1 MQATWLAT
9 LSAVIILIGPRI
21 PCTSPTSTPCSNCDG
36 NNVTCVDG
44 VCLPRCSVTSSG
56 ECRCRDSRFYG
67 KQCEHDCPDTC
78 LNSRCQMDNTRFVC
92 TEGCVAG
99 KKGDNCEVNCPK
111 ACTHCERSGDV
122 CTGPCQNPRYYG
134 PHCTTPCSSNC
145 RDGCNRITGECGSCE
160 PGYTGDKCDVTCPP
174 NCRDGCDK
182 DTGECGSCKP
192 GYTGD
197 KCDVTCSP
205 NCSRDGCDKN
215 SGQCDSCEPGYRGDK
230 CDVTCSPNCSRDGC
244 EKNSGQ
250 CDSCVCEPGY
260 MGDKCNVTCPPNC
273 RDGCDKDTG
282 ECGSCKPGYTGKYC
296 GSCEPGKKMS
306 NNLSP
311 VVGLEGTNYAR
322 IHRLMCAVVFG
333 AAEANV
339 GDTYVVLVVILILI
353 LILVVIVYRRR
364 RKGRQQNQKGT
375 PNPTYTSCSV
385 YTLGGD
391 MCDEL
396 NGDTS
401 KEVMEGEF
409 KKLPFSNIKPVDCAS
424 LDENEGK
431 NRYKDI
437 LPFDATRVPLEI
449 ENEDDSD
456 YINASY
462 IDGYMDQTRY
472 VATQGPLEHT
482 KNDFWRMIWQL
493 NTAKIVMVTN
503 LMESGKFKCYGYWP
517 FCSSESTM
525 YGSISVQCAKEEVY
539 ETYTLRS
546 MAIWKEG
553 TETRVIKQFHFTQWP
568 DHGVPRDTTA
578 LLHFH
583 KVVKDTTLPLSGPLV
598 VHCSAGVGRTG
609 TFLALDYLLDQARS
623 EGRVC
628 VYNCVQ
634 HFRRKRMK
642 MVQTKEQYIFIHNIL
657 LDALQ
662 CEQTFTRPM
671 EPVHIQCETCWN
683 RLNNTHRV
691 NMDISSIDSDEED
704 VLYENVP
711 HHLARQLQQRSGDA
725 ASLPDVCDVVCETM
739 PLLPSE
745 TDITSE
751 ERMPEEKTDD
761 EGGRMSW
768 VSPLLG
774 TSDRVQET
782 GYE

>member
-1 MQATWLAT
+1 MQVTWFST

-21 PCTSPTSTPCSNCDG
+21 PCTSPESTPCSNCDG

-44 VCLPRCSVTSSG
+44 VCSPRCVSVTSSG
-56 ECRCRDSRFYG
+56 ECLQCRDSRFYG
-67 KQCEHDCPDTC
+67 KQCEDDCPDTC
-78 LNSRCQMDNTRFVC
+78 LNSRCQMDNTRVVC

-99 KKGDNCEVNCPK
+99 KKGDNCGVNCPT
-111 ACTHCERSGDV
+111 ACTQCERYGDG
-122 CTGPCQNPRYYG
+122 CTGPCQNPQYYG
-134 PHCTTPCSSNC
+134 PHCRTPCSSSC
-145 RDGCNRITGECGSCE
+145 TDGCNRITGECGSCE
-160 PGYTGDKCDVTCPP
+160 PGYMGDKCDVTCPP

-182 DTGECGSCKP
+182 DTGECDSCEP

-197 KCDVTCSP
+197 KCDVTCPP
-205 NCSRDGCDKN
+205 NCSDGCDKDTEE
-215 SGQCDSCEPGYRGDK
+215 CYSCVTGYTGDK
-230 CDVTCSPNCSRDGC
+230 CDVTC
-244 EKNSGQ
+244 
-250 CDSCVCEPGY
+250 
-260 MGDKCNVTCPPNC
+260 PPNC
-273 RDGCDKDTG
+273 RGGCDKDTG
-282 ECGSCKPGYTGKYC
+282 ECDSCEPGYTGDKC
-296 GSCEPGKKMS
+296 DVTCPPNCRGGCDKDTGDCDSCEPGYTGNKCNVTCPLNCRDEDCGNCTPS
-306 NNLSP
+306 TTRAN
-311 VVGLEGTNYAR
+311 
-322 IHRLMCAVVFG
+322 
-333 AAEANV
+333 AEAAC
-339 GDTYVVLVVILILI
+339 VVLVAIPI

-396 NGDTS
+396 SGDTS

-409 KKLPFSNIKPVDCAS
+409 KKLPSYIKPVNCAT

-503 LMESGKFKCYGYWP
+503 LMESGKLKCYMYWP

-546 MAIWKEG
+546 MAIWKEA
-553 TETRVIKQFHFTQWP
+553 TETRMIKQFHFTQWP
-568 DHGVPRDTTA
+568 DHGVPSDTTA
-578 LLHFH
+578 LLHFN
-583 KVVKDTTLPLSGPLV
+583 KVVKDTALPLSGPLV

-634 HFRRKRMK
+634 HFRRERMK
-642 MVQTKEQYIFIHNIL
+642 MVQTKEQYIFIHSIL

-662 CEQTFTRPM
+662 CEQTLTRPI

-683 RLNNTHRV
+683 QINNKHRV

-711 HHLARQLQQRSGDA
+711 HHWARQLQQRSGDA

-739 PLLPSE
+739 PLLSSA
-745 TDITSE
+745 TNTSSE
-751 ERMPEEKTDD
+751 ERSPEEKTDD

-774 TSDRVQET
+774 TSDRIQET

>member
-21 PCTSPTSTPCSNCDG
+21 PCTSSASTPCNNCDG

-44 VCLPRCSVTSSG
+44 VCLPRCVNVTSFG
-56 ECRCRDSRFYG
+56 ECLQCLDSRFHG
-67 KQCEHDCPDTC
+67 KQCEQDCPYTC
-78 LNSRCQMDNTRFVC
+78 LNSRCQMDNSRVVC

-99 KKGDNCEVNCPK
+99 KKGDNCGVNCST
-111 ACTHCERSGDV
+111 ACTQCERYGDG

-134 PHCTTPCSSNC
+134 PNCTTPCSSSCTDGCNRITGECGSCEPGYTGDKCDVTCPTNC
-145 RDGCNRITGECGSCE
+145 RDGCDKDTGECGSCE

-182 DTGECGSCKP
+182 DTGECGSCET

-197 KCDVTCSP
+197 KCDVLCP
-205 NCSRDGCDKN
+205 CNCSV
-215 SGQCDSCEPGYRGDK
+215 E
-230 CDVTCSPNCSRDGC
+230 
-244 EKNSGQ
+244 
-250 CDSCVCEPGY
+250 
-260 MGDKCNVTCPPNC
+260 
-273 RDGCDKDTG
+273 CDKDT
-282 ECGSCKPGYTGKYC
+282 EAS
-296 GSCEPGKKMS
+296 S
-306 NNLSP
+306 
-311 VVGLEGTNYAR
+311 
-322 IHRLMCAVVFG
+322 

-364 RKGRQQNQKGT
+364 RKGSQQNQKGT

-409 KKLPFSNIKPVDCAS
+409 KKLPSSNIKPVDCAS

-462 IDGYMDQTRY
+462 IDGYMDQTHY

-583 KVVKDTTLPLSGPLV
+583 KVVKDTALPLSGPLV

-642 MVQTKEQYIFIHNIL
+642 MVQTKEQYIFIHSIL

-691 NMDISSIDSDEED
+691 NMDISSVDSDEED

-751 ERMPEEKTDD
+751 ERSPEEKTDD
-761 EGGRMSW
+761 EGVRMSW

-774 TSDRVQET
+774 TSDRIQET

>member
-21 PCTSPTSTPCSNCDG
+21 PCTSSASTPCSNCDG

-44 VCLPRCSVTSSG
+44 VCLPRCVNVTSSG
-56 ECRCRDSRFYG
+56 ECLQCLDSRFYG

-78 LNSRCQMDNTRFVC
+78 LNSRCEMNNTRVAC

-99 KKGDNCEVNCPK
+99 KKGDNCGVNCLI
-111 ACTHCERSGDV
+111 ACTQCERYSDG

-134 PHCTTPCSSNC
+134 PHCGTPCSSNCTHGCNRITGECGSCEPGYSGDRCDITCPPNC
-145 RDGCNRITGECGSCE
+145 RDGCNRITGVCGSCEPGYSGDRCDITCPPNCRDGCDKDTGECGSCE

-182 DTGECGSCKP
+182 DTGECGSCEP

-197 KCDVTCSP
+197 KCD
-205 NCSRDGCDKN
+205 
-215 SGQCDSCEPGYRGDK
+215 
-230 CDVTCSPNCSRDGC
+230 
-244 EKNSGQ
+244 
-250 CDSCVCEPGY
+250 
-260 MGDKCNVTCPPNC
+260 VTCPPNC

-282 ECGSCKPGYTGKYC
+282 ECGSCEPGYIGDKCDVTCPPNCSVGCDKVMGETTGAK
-296 GSCEPGKKMS
+296 
-306 NNLSP
+306 
-311 VVGLEGTNYAR
+311 A
-322 IHRLMCAVVFG
+322 G
-333 AAEANV
+333 A
-339 GDTYVVLVVILILI
+339 TCVVLAAIAI

-409 KKLPFSNIKPVDCAS
+409 KKLPSSNIKPVDCAS

-583 KVVKDTTLPLSGPLV
+583 KVVKDTALPLSGPLV

-704 VLYENVP
+704 VLYENIP
-711 HHLARQLQQRSGDA
+711 HHWARQLQQRSGDA

-745 TDITSE
+745 TDKTSE
-751 ERMPEEKTDD
+751 ERSPEEKTDD

>member
-9 LSAVIILIGPRI
+9 LSAAIILIGPRI
-21 PCTSPTSTPCSNCDG
+21 PCTPSASAPCSNCDG

-44 VCLPRCSVTSSG
+44 ACLPICVNVTSSG
-56 ECRCRDSRFYG
+56 ECLECLDSRFYG

-78 LNSRCQMDNTRFVC
+78 LNSRCQMDNTSVVC

-99 KKGDNCEVNCPK
+99 KKGDNCGVNCPT
-111 ACTHCERSGDV
+111 ACTQCERYGDG

-134 PHCTTPCSSNC
+134 PHCHTPCSSNC
-145 RDGCNRITGECGSCE
+145 TDGCNRTTGECVSCE
-160 PGYTGDKCDVTCPP
+160 PGYTGDMCDVTCPP

-182 DTGECGSCKP
+182 DTGECGSCVS
-192 GYTGD
+192 GYRG
-197 KCDVTCSP
+197 KNCNVTCPSK
-205 NCSRDGCDKN
+205 CSDGCDKEIGNCEGCKPGN
-215 SGQCDSCEPGYRGDK
+215 SGKYCNISCPITCREGCDQDERITGECGSCEPGY
-230 CDVTCSPNCSRDGC
+230 T
-244 EKNSGQ
+244 
-250 CDSCVCEPGY
+250 
-260 MGDKCNVTCPPNC
+260 GDKCNVTCPPNC
-273 RDGCDKDTG
+273 RDGCDKITG
-282 ECGSCKPGYTGKYC
+282 ECDSCEPGYTGDKCDVTCPPSC
-296 GSCEPGKKMS
+296 GGGCDKDRGGGGGGS
-306 NNLSP
+306 
-311 VVGLEGTNYAR
+311 
-322 IHRLMCAVVFG
+322 
-333 AAEANV
+333 AEANV

-353 LILVVIVYRRR
+353 LILILVVIVYRRR
-364 RKGRQQNQKGT
+364 RKGSQQNQKGT

-409 KKLPFSNIKPVDCAS
+409 KKLPSSNIKPVDCAS

-517 FCSSESTM
+517 FCSSESTI

-583 KVVKDTTLPLSGPLV
+583 KVVKDTALPLSGPLV

-634 HFRRKRMK
+634 HFRRTRMK
-642 MVQTKEQYIFIHNIL
+642 MVQTKEQYIFIHSIL

-691 NMDISSIDSDEED
+691 NMDISSIDSD

-711 HHLARQLQQRSGDA
+711 LQWARQLQQRSGDA
-725 ASLPDVCDVVCETM
+725 ATLPDVCDVVCETM

-751 ERMPEEKTDD
+751 ERSPEEKTDD
-761 EGGRMSW
+761 EGVRMSW

-782 GYE
+782 GYK

>member
-21 PCTSPTSTPCSNCDG
+21 PCTSSASTPCSNCDG

-44 VCLPRCSVTSSG
+44 VCLPRCVSVTSSG
-56 ECRCRDSRFYG
+56 ECLQCRDSRFYG

-78 LNSRCQMDNTRFVC
+78 LNSRCQMNNTRVVC

-99 KKGDNCEVNCPK
+99 KKGDNCGVNCPT
-111 ACTHCERSGDV
+111 ACTQCERYGDG
-122 CTGPCQNPRYYG
+122 CTGPCQDPRYYG
-134 PHCTTPCSSNC
+134 PHCRTPCSSSC
-145 RDGCNRITGECGSCE
+145 TDGCNRITGECDSCE
-160 PGYTGDKCDVTCPP
+160 PGYTGTYCNDTCPP
-174 NCRDGCDK
+174 NCRGGCDK
-182 DTGECGSCKP
+182 VMEECGSCKP
-192 GYTGD
+192 SYTGD
-197 KCDVTCSP
+197 KCDVSCP
-205 NCSRDGCDKN
+205 CNCS
-215 SGQCDSCEPGYRGDK
+215 
-230 CDVTCSPNCSRDGC
+230 V
-244 EKNSGQ
+244 
-250 CDSCVCEPGY
+250 
-260 MGDKCNVTCPPNC
+260 
-273 RDGCDKDTG
+273 GCDKDTG
-282 ECGSCKPGYTGKYC
+282 AS
-296 GSCEPGKKMS
+296 SA
-306 NNLSP
+306 N
-311 VVGLEGTNYAR
+311 A
-322 IHRLMCAVVFG
+322 G
-333 AAEANV
+333 A
-339 GDTYVVLVVILILI
+339 TYVVLAAIAI

-409 KKLPFSNIKPVDCAS
+409 KKLPSSNIKPVDCAS

-568 DHGVPRDTTA
+568 DHGVPKDTTA

-583 KVVKDTTLPLSGPLV
+583 KVVKDTALPLSGPLV

-642 MVQTKEQYIFIHNIL
+642 MVQTKEQYIFIHSIL

-751 ERMPEEKTDD
+751 ERSPEEKTDD
-761 EGGRMSW
+761 EGVRMSW

-774 TSDRVQET
+774 TSDRIQET

>member
-21 PCTSPTSTPCSNCDG
+21 PCTSSASTPCSNCDG

-44 VCLPRCSVTSSG
+44 VCLPRCSVTSFG
-56 ECRCRDSRFYG
+56 ECLQCRDSRFYG

-78 LNSRCQMDNTRFVC
+78 LNSRCQMDNTRVVC

-99 KKGDNCEVNCPK
+99 KKGDNCGVNCPT
-111 ACTHCERSGDV
+111 ACTQCERSGDG

-134 PHCTTPCSSNC
+134 QHCRTPCSSSC
-145 RDGCNRITGECGSCE
+145 TDGCDKDTGECDSCK
-160 PGYTGDKCDVTCPP
+160 PGYTGDKCNVTCPH

-182 DTGECGSCKP
+182 DTGECDSCEP
-192 GYTGD
+192 GYRGD

-215 SGQCDSCEPGYRGDK
+215 SGQCDSCVSGYRGNNCND
-230 CDVTCSPNCSRDGC
+230 TCPPNCSDGC
-244 EKNSGQ
+244 DREIGKITGECGS
-250 CDSCVCEPGY
+250 CEPGY

-273 RDGCDKDTG
+273 RDGCDKVMG
-282 ECGSCKPGYTGKYC
+282 ECYSCKPGYTGDKC
-296 GSCEPGKKMS
+296 DVTEPCKGDDKGSCVPPTRRAK
-306 NNLSP
+306 
-311 VVGLEGTNYAR
+311 A
-322 IHRLMCAVVFG
+322 G
-333 AAEANV
+333 A
-339 GDTYVVLVVILILI
+339 TCVVLAAIAI

-409 KKLPFSNIKPVDCAS
+409 KKLPSSNIKPVDCAS

-553 TETRVIKQFHFTQWP
+553 TETRVIEQFHFTQWP

-583 KVVKDTTLPLSGPLV
+583 KVVKDTALPLSGPLV

-642 MVQTKEQYIFIHNIL
+642 MVQTKEQYIFIHSIL

-691 NMDISSIDSDEED
+691 NMDISYIDSDEED

-711 HHLARQLQQRSGDA
+711 HHWACQLQQRSGDA
-725 ASLPDVCDVVCETM
+725 ASLPGVCGVVCETM

-745 TDITSE
+745 TDKTSE
-751 ERMPEEKTDD
+751 ERSPEEKTDD

-774 TSDRVQET
+774 TSDRIQET

>member
-1 MQATWLAT
+1 MYARKVKHWLCYRRSSRKVLVVHVSGAE
-9 LSAVIILIGPRI
+9 ADEA
-21 PCTSPTSTPCSNCDG
+21 SPTSTPCSNCDG

-44 VCLPRCSVTSSG
+44 VCPPRCVNVSSSG
-56 ECRCRDSRFYG
+56 ECLQCQDSRFYG
-67 KQCEHDCPDTC
+67 KQCEHDCPDNC
-78 LNSRCQMDNTRFVC
+78 LNSRCLMNNTRVVC

-99 KKGDNCEVNCPK
+99 KKGDNCGVNCPS
-111 ACTHCERSGDV
+111 ACTQCERYGDG

-134 PHCTTPCSSNC
+134 QNCSSPCSSSC
-145 RDGCNRITGECGSCE
+145 TDGCNRTTGECGSCE
-160 PGYTGDKCDVTCPP
+160 PGYTGDKCDVTCSTNCRDGCDKDTGQCDSCVSGYRVKNCHDTCPP
-174 NCRDGCDK
+174 NCIDGCDK
-182 DTGECGSCKP
+182 DTGECGSC
-192 GYTGD
+192 
-197 KCDVTCSP
+197 
-205 NCSRDGCDKN
+205 
-215 SGQCDSCEPGYRGDK
+215 EPGYRVKNCND
-230 CDVTCSPNCSRDGC
+230 TCLPNCSD
-244 EKNSGQ
+244 E
-250 CDSCVCEPGY
+250 
-260 MGDKCNVTCPPNC
+260 
-273 RDGCDKDTG
+273 CDKG
-282 ECGSCKPGYTGKYC
+282 IGKCEGCKPRNNGKYC
-296 GSCEPGKKMS
+296 NISCLTTCG
-306 NNLSP
+306 
-311 VVGLEGTNYAR
+311 EGCHQDGGCIL
-322 IHRLMCAVVFG
+322 IHTG
-333 AAEANV
+333 ANAEA
-339 GDTYVVLVVILILI
+339 TYVVLVAIPI

-396 NGDTS
+396 SGDTS

-409 KKLPFSNIKPVDCAS
+409 KKLPSSNIKPVNCAS

-503 LMESGKFKCYGYWP
+503 LMESGKLKCYKYWP

-553 TETRVIKQFHFTQWP
+553 TETRMIKQFHFTQWP
-568 DHGVPRDTTA
+568 DHGVPSDTTA

-583 KVVKDTTLPLSGPLV
+583 NVVKDTALPLSGPLV

-609 TFLALDYLLDQARS
+609 TFLALDYLLDEARS

-628 VYNCVQ
+628 VFNCVQ
-634 HFRRKRMK
+634 HFRRERMK
-642 MVQTKEQYIFIHNIL
+642 MVQTKEQYIFIHSIL

-662 CEQTFTRPM
+662 CEQTLTRPM

-711 HHLARQLQQRSGDA
+711 HHWARQLQQRSGDA

-745 TDITSE
+745 TDNTSE
-751 ERMPEEKTDD
+751 ERSPEEKTDD